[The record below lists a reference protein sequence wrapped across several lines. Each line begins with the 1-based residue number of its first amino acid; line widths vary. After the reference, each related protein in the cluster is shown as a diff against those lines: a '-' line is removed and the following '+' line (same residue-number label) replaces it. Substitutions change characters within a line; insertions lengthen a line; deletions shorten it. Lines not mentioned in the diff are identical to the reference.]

1 MVPHNASLT
10 RLSVVGLTQ
19 SGPSMKSIL
28 PGEVF
33 VETIIGK
40 SFNVVLALGD

>member
-1 MVPHNASLT
+1 MGPQNASHP
-10 RLSVVGLTQ
+10 RLSAVELTQ

-33 VETIIGK
+33 VEIIIGK
-40 SFNVVLALGD
+40 SFNLVFALGD